1 MKLLSIAII
10 IATMSSSIGE
20 AAMYGYLKGIP
31 QELIF
36 MYNLGKQGARFF
48 GIILFGVLNVYGTD
62 KIIYFLPIGA
72 LVLPYILCFNW
83 IDEHRLTHRQE
94 YNVYRLKE
102 QVGVE
107 EEELIEDLE

>member
-1 MKLLSIAII
+1 M
-10 IATMSSSIGE
+10 
-20 AAMYGYLKGIP
+20 
-31 QELIF
+31 
-36 MYNLGKQGARFF
+36 
-48 GIILFGVLNVYGTD
+48 FGVLDAYGTEMVVF
-62 KIIYFLPIGA
+62 FLPMFA

-107 EEELIEDLE
+107 EEELIEDLEQRKSEDTPAFL